1 MEHWNVQVNIQKVVT
16 TPARSDRGFAGPVT
30 TEAKRDVTEVLKLAV
45 VADTEQEAYDK
56 VAKLLSV
63 YSPSGVDNPD
73 RNE

>member
-1 MEHWNVQVNIQKVVT
+1 MQINIQKVVT
-16 TPARSDRGFAGPVT
+16 TPAKLERGFGGSPVT

-45 VADTEQEAYDK
+45 VADTEQQAFVS

-63 YSPSGVDNPD
+63 YSPPGVDNPD